1 MKILFMKISSQN
13 AWLVDENISVLGINQ
28 FMKFVKIHELSNLQ
42 NSMNHRS
49 LRPQKFGAI
58 RNQQDQFIFYQY

>member
-1 MKILFMKISSQN
+1 MKLLFAKISSQN

-28 FMKFVKIHELSNLQ
+28 FRKFVKIHELSSLQ
-42 NSMNHRS
+42 NSMNYRS

-58 RNQQDQFIFYQY
+58 R